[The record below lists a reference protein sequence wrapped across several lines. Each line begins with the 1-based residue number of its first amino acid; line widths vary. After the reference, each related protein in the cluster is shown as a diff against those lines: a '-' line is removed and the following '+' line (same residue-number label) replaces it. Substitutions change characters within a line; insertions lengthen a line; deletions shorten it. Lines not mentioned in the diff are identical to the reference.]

1 MWNKIDLVN
10 KEIRKELKDGIPQIS
25 CKTGDGMRDLM
36 EIVDQKLKVVGNQKK
51 YEVEY
56 GVELHGEI
64 VQWLKENTNT
74 PYELDTEYDYESTEE
89 YPNGKVKLK
98 IDLD

>member
-1 MWNKIDLVN
+1 
-10 KEIRKELKDGIPQIS
+10 
-25 CKTGDGMRDLM
+25 MRDLM

-98 IDLD
+98 IDLDQATMGRLDRVLNPQRKKDKSRKGMPPKGW